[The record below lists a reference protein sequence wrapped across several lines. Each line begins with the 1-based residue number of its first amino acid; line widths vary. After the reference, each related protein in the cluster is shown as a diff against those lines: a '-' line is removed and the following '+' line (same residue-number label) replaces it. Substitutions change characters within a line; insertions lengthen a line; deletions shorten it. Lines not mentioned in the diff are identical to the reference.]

1 MLATAFTE
9 LVGCRLPI
17 QLAAMGGGVT
27 TPELVVA
34 VSRAGGLGML
44 QRGGTRPLAERI
56 AEIEDAQA
64 GPFGV
69 NFVPALGQG
78 EREEVELAASLAR
91 LVEFFW
97 ADPDPE
103 LVAHVHA
110 GGALSGWQ
118 VGSVEEAR
126 RAAEAGCDLVIAQ
139 SRGGGHVRGTVG
151 LLPCWPRCSRPSRY
165 RSSRRAGS
173 PLRAPWPP
181 SSPPEPPPFASGHA
195 SWPAPESGAHPDY
208 IEALLASGTED
219 TVLTTTFGI
228 GWPDAPHRVLASA
241 IAAAEAF
248 DDETVG
254 ALEVNGE
261 SQPLHRFAARTPTR
275 EVTGTV
281 EAMALYAGEGVG
293 LVNEIED
300 AESLVH
306 ELAEGAE
313 ALLQRWA
320 LDRPG

>member
-1 MLATAFTE
+1 M
-9 LVGCRLPI
+9 
-17 QLAAMGGGVT
+17 
-27 TPELVVA
+27 
-34 VSRAGGLGML
+34 
-44 QRGGTRPLAERI
+44 
-56 AEIEDAQA
+56 
-64 GPFGV
+64 
-69 NFVPALGQG
+69 
-78 EREEVELAASLAR
+78 
-91 LVEFFW
+91 
-97 ADPDPE
+97 
-103 LVAHVHA
+103 
-110 GGALSGWQ
+110 
-118 VGSVEEAR
+118 
-126 RAAEAGCDLVIAQ
+126 
-139 SRGGGHVRGTVG
+139 
-151 LLPCWPRCSRPSRY
+151 
-165 RSSRRAGS
+165 
-173 PLRAPWPP
+173 
-181 SSPPEPPPFASGHA
+181 
-195 SWPAPESGAHPDY
+195 
-208 IEALLASGTED
+208 
-219 TVLTTTFGI
+219 LTTTFGI